1 MGRTN
6 AGYLAVSHP
15 AWCDRIREKKP
26 HRCAFWRRATTR
38 FRVLDAGDPF
48 FFLRKQE
55 QSRPIGE
62 RSVIGYA
69 EYRLSEVQP
78 LAELAGYYGLHEL
91 GVSSPA
97 ELERRLVE
105 IAWDGSTR
113 LPHLVGVILLGQMQE
128 FRYPVAWD
136 ELASLGI
143 GFAPNVVQGIG
154 LTASQVE
161 SLLDAGLYGH
171 AS

>member
-1 MGRTN
+1 MGGTN

-15 AWCDRIREKKP
+15 AWCDRIRQKRP

-38 FRVLDAGDPF
+38 FHVLGGGDPF

-55 QSRPIGE
+55 HARPIRE

-69 EYRLSEVQP
+69 EYRLNEVQP
-78 LAELAGYYGLHEL
+78 LAELTGYYGLHEL
-91 GVSSPA
+91 GVSSA
-97 ELERRLVE
+97 EELQRRLVE
-105 IAWDGSTR
+105 IAWDGSVK
-113 LPHLVGVILLGQMQE
+113 LPPLVGVIVLGPMQE

-136 ELASLGI
+136 ELTSLGI
-143 GFAPNVVQGIG
+143 TFAPNVVQGIG

-161 SLLDAGLYGH
+161 ALLDAGLYGH
-171 AS
+171 A